1 MNWSD
6 ITSGY
11 MPQGSQYLGGLL
23 GGPAMQN
30 PGMFAPQF
38 SALFRGFGQS
48 PFPQYGGNTRSAQ
61 TINNYMGGLL
71 SRRQGYQPPAMP
83 NRFAAAPAAA
93 PTAMGYG
100 GQPIP
105 DYATESRG

>member
-1 MNWSD
+1 MNWSN

-30 PGMFAPQF
+30 PGMYAPQF
-38 SALFRGFGQS
+38 SAMFRGFGQS

-61 TINNYMGGLL
+61 MMNNYMGGLL
-71 SRRQGYQPPAMP
+71 SRRQGYQPPAMLS
-83 NRFAAAPAAA
+83 RVAPAAA

-105 DYATESRG
+105 DYAPESRG